1 MQRMIRSPAMPGLI
15 GPQLW
20 TQAETALHRSKATNA
35 GPVDAAG
42 IQKLNMLHI
51 LNTNAWAKPQDPA
64 ALVRAPSSKLQA
76 PSPKRQASSLKLRK
90 FSESQAK

>member
-51 LNTNAWAKPQDPA
+51 LSTNVWTELTP
-64 ALVRAPSSKLQA
+64 VRGGPGAKLQA
-76 PSPKRQASSLKLRK
+76 PSPKREGSSFKPKLQAQK
-90 FSESQAK
+90 FSG